1 MAVAARREVVL
12 DHEAFALGADADVQ
26 RVVRR
31 DAVVLQGVFDERLE
45 AHRRNPPVAQRGVD
59 GRGEFD
65 AVVEPDFLQRIVLP
79 REIDL
84 VREGREYLLAVFEHM
99 AVDLRQRERELPGL
113 AGTAADQGVERVER
127 IEQEMGV
134 DLLQHLLQ
142 VQLRRLLLREAP
154 QVVFA
159 PPAALGQHEQRREE
173 EHRDHGREN
182 RVEMEIVDL
191 LFDGQPGNAD
201 AGHPAAAAQLQG
213 IVDALLVDSQVV
225 RNDGGDDFPPG
236 AEHLA
241 KGRAVPGFGGRL
253 AQFPAVGMVDDDSF
267 GVEQRGVTAAVGV
280 LLGHVVVDVREREI
294 GAAEMFGAPVVPD
307 PADQFPDRLSLGA
320 GHAAADRIVP
330 EVRNQLPVLS
340 AGRRDAGGSA
350 ARVAA
355 DDLSSALHKPD
366 AADLGVGLHQRRG
379 EHAHF
384 GLRRCGVRAREA
396 CRRREHLLRA
406 SEFDLQEP
414 VMVLADLR
422 DDASAH
428 LHGHAVDDASGDEH
442 ARHQQ
447 EQENRSRHQKPP
459 FGCMPLSCHSGQ
471 M

>member
-1 MAVAARREVVL
+1 M
-12 DHEAFALGADADVQ
+12 
-26 RVVRR
+26 
-31 DAVVLQGVFDERLE
+31 
-45 AHRRNPPVAQRGVD
+45 
-59 GRGEFD
+59 
-65 AVVEPDFLQRIVLP
+65 
-79 REIDL
+79 
-84 VREGREYLLAVFEHM
+84 
-99 AVDLRQRERELPGL
+99 
-113 AGTAADQGVERVER
+113 
-127 IEQEMGV
+127 
-134 DLLQHLLQ
+134 
-142 VQLRRLLLREAP
+142 
-154 QVVFA
+154 
-159 PPAALGQHEQRREE
+159 
-173 EHRDHGREN
+173 
-182 RVEMEIVDL
+182 
-191 LFDGQPGNAD
+191 
-201 AGHPAAAAQLQG
+201 
-213 IVDALLVDSQVV
+213 
-225 RNDGGDDFPPG
+225 
-236 AEHLA
+236 
-241 KGRAVPGFGGRL
+241 

-294 GAAEMFGAPVVPD
+294 GAAEMLGTPVVPD
-307 PADQFPDRLSLGA
+307 PADQLPDRLSPGA
-320 GHAAADRIVP
+320 DHAAADRIVP
-330 EVRNQLPVLS
+330 EVRNQPPVLP

-366 AADLGVGLHQRRG
+366 AADLGVGLHQRCG

-384 GLRRCGVRAREA
+384 GLRRCGVRTREA
-396 CRRREHLLRA
+396 CCRREYLLRT
-406 SEFDLQEP
+406 SEFDLQES